1 MKNQIDP
8 NRIVYAIE
16 ENFKEE
22 LSKPKLRNLILT
34 SIAIGKT
41 EKLRINEIAKNLPVD
56 VKRKKSKQT
65 RLMRFLDNCLPLDSV
80 MFSWTRLT
88 LQKVYRRKSHKI
100 MVLVDEVDLINGYK
114 ALVAA
119 IPFRNRAIPIVFKV
133 FTDQQIRDLVY
144 RSKNWVIWNFMDQAC
159 ETIQKALWDIDSDM
173 EPREPVFIFDRGFA
187 DVKLMKYLDCMG
199 AKFIIRV
206 RKNTGIMVKGYVGKL
221 SDFGQWGYFRNV
233 LYHMGE
239 RIEVNLF
246 CAEDDS
252 DQDDPVF
259 IVSNIHDGIGLLYR
273 LRMRI
278 EEAFRDMK
286 SLFGFKR
293 LVLKDTEQSRVE
305 QILML
310 VIIGMG
316 LLFLLFEKSGYRWS
330 KYYNTSS
337 RKEYSLIHVIADKI
351 RVSWANLVT
360 TPWFPLH
367 NAVFY

>member
-1 MKNQIDP
+1 MKNRVDP
-8 NRIVYAIE
+8 NRIVCTIE
-16 ENFKEE
+16 ENFKDE

-41 EKLRINEIAKNLPVD
+41 EKLRINEIAKNLPVH

-65 RLMRFLDNCLPLDSV
+65 RLLRFLDSYLPLNGV
-80 MFSWTRLT
+80 TFSWTSLV
-88 LQKVYRRKSHKI
+88 LQKVYKRESHRMMI
-100 MVLVDEVDLINGYK
+100 LVDEVDLIDGYK

-119 IPFRNRAIPIVFKV
+119 VPFRKRAIPIVFKI
-133 FTDQQIRDLVY
+133 FTNQQIRDMVY
-144 RSKNWVIWNFMDQAC
+144 RSKNDVVWNFMDQAN
-159 ETIQKALWDIDSDM
+159 ETIQKVIWDTAMTSD
-173 EPREPVFIFDRGFA
+173 REPVFIFDRGFA
-187 DVKLMKYLDCMG
+187 DVKFMKYLDFMG
-199 AKFIIRV
+199 VKFIIRV
-206 RKNTGIMVKGYVGKL
+206 RKNTGIMVEGHTGML
-221 SDFGQWGYFRNV
+221 SSFGQWGYFRNV
-233 LYHMGE
+233 VYHMTE
-239 RIEVNLF
+239 RIQVNLF

-252 DQDDPVF
+252 DPDDPVF
-259 IVSNIHDGIGLLYR
+259 IVSNIDDGIGLLYR

-286 SLFGFKR
+286 SLFGFR
-293 LVLKDTEQSRVE
+293 HLVLKDTDQPRVE

-330 KYYNTSS
+330 KYYNTPSS
-337 RKEYSLIHVIADKI
+337 KEFSLIHVIADRI
-351 RVSWANLVT
+351 RVSWAKLVT

>member
-1 MKNQIDP
+1 MKNRVDP
-8 NRIVYAIE
+8 NRIVWAIE
-16 ENFKEE
+16 ENFKDE

-34 SIAIGKT
+34 SIAVGKT
-41 EKLRINEIAKNLPVD
+41 EKLRINGIAKNLPVHA
-56 VKRKKSKQT
+56 KHKKSKQT
-65 RLMRFLDNCLPLDSV
+65 RLLRFLDNYLPLDGV
-80 MFSWTRLT
+80 MFSWTRFT
-88 LQKVYRRKSHKI
+88 LQKVYRRKTHKI
-100 MVLVDEVDLINGYK
+100 MVLVDEVDLVYGYK

-119 IPFRNRAIPIVFKV
+119 VPFRNRAIPILFKI
-133 FTDQQIRDLVY
+133 FTNQQIRDLVY

-159 ETIQKALWDIDSDM
+159 EIIQKALEDMDSD
-173 EPREPVFIFDRGFA
+173 REPVFIFDRGFA
-187 DVKLMKYLDCMG
+187 DVKLMKYLDWMG

-206 RKNTGIMVKGYVGKL
+206 RKNTGILVEGYAGKL
-221 SDFGQWGYFRNV
+221 SEFGQWGYFRNV
-233 LYHMGE
+233 LYHKTE
-239 RIEVNLF
+239 RIQINLF

-252 DQDDPVF
+252 DPDDPVF

-286 SLFGFKR
+286 SLFGFR
-293 LVLKDTEQSRVE
+293 YLVLKDAEQPRVE

-330 KYYNTSS
+330 KYYNTSC
-337 RKEYSLIHVIADKI
+337 RKEYSLIHVIADRI

-360 TPWFPLH
+360 TPWFSLR
-367 NAVFY
+367 NAVFYRL